1 MVLIQENTNRAQ
13 KTFISYQQSGC
24 FVKSLKITEKSEKRR
39 KAKLEVIKQHI
50 CDSDL
55 QNIVL
60 VSTNT
65 EPGTDY

>member
-24 FVKSLKITEKSEKRR
+24 SGKSLKATEKSGKRR
-39 KAKLEVIKQHI
+39 KAKLEVIKQQI

-60 VSTNT
+60 VSRHT
-65 EPGTDY
+65 EPGADY